1 MAVASIDPFG
11 GIEHAAAFRFP
22 RRFSGI
28 LDRPVKPG
36 DGSNADPSGGGGLER
51 PARPLTCVVA
61 IAGWNRIAGPRL
73 MDHTARPPDQAEPL
87 KGKPVMK
94 TTAALLAVAALA
106 LATNTADA
114 KGCLKG
120 AVVGG
125 VAGHYAGHHGVLGAI
140 AGCAYGR
147 HHAKE
152 QARQQQ
158 QQDQAPAGQ
167 DDKM

>member
-1 MAVASIDPFG
+1 
-11 GIEHAAAFRFP
+11 
-22 RRFSGI
+22 
-28 LDRPVKPG
+28 
-36 DGSNADPSGGGGLER
+36 
-51 PARPLTCVVA
+51 
-61 IAGWNRIAGPRL
+61 
-73 MDHTARPPDQAEPL
+73 
-87 KGKPVMK
+87 MK
-94 TTAALLAVAALA
+94 TIAILLAVAALA
-106 LATNTADA
+106 LTAQTADA

-158 QQDQAPAGQ
+158 EHDAPAARDNQPPAGQ
-167 DDKM
+167 EKL